1 MEFVMYRVTGYWRD
15 KKIVQYI
22 YDRYDAIDYKDIVD
36 ANYPIKVTFEKVIDM
51 REFIYDAW
59 NGIMDSKKNP
69 LRHIPDTNTR
79 HMVLQVLAWMWCIA
93 FSSYFSSMWIF
104 GITAIAHIIILAAIA
119 VTVATFEM
127 AKSNPRFLM
136 NKLYHTPSRA
146 RAIYIKGKRYELDP
160 RDVGGEHE

>member
-1 MEFVMYRVTGYWRD
+1 M
-15 KKIVQYI
+15 KYI
-22 YDRYDAIDYKDIVD
+22 YD
-36 ANYPIKVTFEKVIDM
+36 TWES
-51 REFIYDAW
+51 
-59 NGIMDSKKNP
+59 IMNHDRNP
-69 LRHIPDTNTR
+69 LKNIPDTNTR
-79 HMVLQVLAWMWCIA
+79 HMMMQVLAWIWCIA

-119 VTVATFEM
+119 VTVATFEI
-127 AKSNPRFLM
+127 ARTNPRFLM